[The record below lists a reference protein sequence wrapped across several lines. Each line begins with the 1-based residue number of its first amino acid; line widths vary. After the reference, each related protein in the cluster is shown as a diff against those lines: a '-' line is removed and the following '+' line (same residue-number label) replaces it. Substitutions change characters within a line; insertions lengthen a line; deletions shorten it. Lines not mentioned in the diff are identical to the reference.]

1 MSRYPFSDRV
11 DEYLSSMTAFSENE
25 KSVDAARRHLR
36 SMGRIFHQMKT
47 ERIIESDNPSQ
58 ITVRD
63 VRSYVERR
71 RSGGVSDST
80 VKRDLDYLNGYLLY
94 LDNDSAALFQED
106 HDKHLAELREE
117 SSAKALPRIIDMMSS
132 PDDMDR
138 QSIEAFS
145 FIILVIVLGIRPE
158 QLRKSYVVHG
168 QDPGCILDY
177 FIDYTDDLGMNVHRK
192 LDLRRVP
199 VVECYVK
206 DPPIDMR
213 YHNHTK
219 RPMFPSRSPLFD
231 FASPNDIRDMKHL
244 VERKVGHKFDYRIC
258 QHLYAQM
265 KEDDEMLYS
274 HPSNVQSLY
283 DPSFC
288 GKGSFLEKVRGR
300 LFH

>member
-1 MSRYPFSDRV
+1 MSRYPFSDRIE
-11 DEYLSSMTAFSENE
+11 DYITDCGEHLGNDQSM
-25 KSVDAARRHLR
+25 DAARRHLR
-36 SMGRIFHQMKT
+36 NMGRIFHHMKT
-47 ERIIESDNPSQ
+47 EGMIESDNPSQ

-71 RSGGVSDST
+71 RSDGASDST
-80 VKRDLDYLNGYLLY
+80 VKRDLHYLNGYLLY
-94 LDNDSAALFQED
+94 LDNDSAAVFQED
-106 HDKHLAELREE
+106 HDKHLEELREE
-117 SSAKALPRIIDMMSS
+117 SSAEALPRIIDMMSR

-145 FIILVIVLGIRPE
+145 FVILVIVLGIRPE

-177 FIDYTDDLGMNVHRK
+177 FIDYMDDLGMNVHEK
-192 LDLRRVP
+192 LDLRRIP
-199 VVECYVK
+199 VVECYIK
-206 DPPIDMR
+206 DSPIDMR
-213 YHNHTK
+213 SRSQTK

-265 KEDDEMLYS
+265 KEYDEMLYS

-283 DPSFC
+283 DPSFY

-300 LFH
+300 LFR